1 MKVGCNNNDD
11 KYEIR
16 NLSCVKLI
24 FKYSHKMQFLIFF
37 LWWKEPMK
45 VIGSHGEG
53 FVSVVHGSASS
64 T

>member
-1 MKVGCNNNDD
+1 MKDGCNNNND

-37 LWWKEPMK
+37 FM
-45 VIGSHGEG
+45 VEG
-53 FVSVVHGSASS
+53 AHESDR
-64 T
+64 